1 MKISDS
7 QTDENSLAAF
17 GAEAVRLICSGD
29 VQVLADRFGYA
40 LAFGRAPATA
50 IREDLAACLAEL
62 HANNL
67 VLVTKNSP
75 ATVKYFRP
83 NDSEFFAIVE
93 CLAPADNGTELLLEL
108 IVIGNGSD
116 KHLSF
121 EQLSVAA

>member
-1 MKISDS
+1 MKISDN
-7 QTDENSLAAF
+7 QTDERSLAAF
-17 GAEAVRLICSGD
+17 GAEAVRLLCSD
-29 VQVLADRFGYA
+29 AIQVLAGRFGYA
-40 LAFGRAPATA
+40 LAFDRPPATA

-62 HANNL
+62 HANSL
-67 VLVTKNSP
+67 VLSTKHSP

-93 CLAPADNGTELLLEL
+93 CLVPADNGTDLLLEL
-108 IVIGNGSD
+108 IVMGNGSD